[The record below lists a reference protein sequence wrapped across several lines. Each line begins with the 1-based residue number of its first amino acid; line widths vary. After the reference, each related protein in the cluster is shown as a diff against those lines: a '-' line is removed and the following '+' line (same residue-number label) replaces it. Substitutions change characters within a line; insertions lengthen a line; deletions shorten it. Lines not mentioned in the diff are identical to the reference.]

1 MVHDDD
7 GKEREFSHDESMRHL
22 FDEFIIIPRTLLIG
36 KWSPHA
42 ENRMRRIVHNR
53 LLEETYLLESDGG
66 AFQGFA
72 RKGKILPSVKRARK
86 GTFFFIRLTNDL
98 STIFHF
104 PSNKASFCHYLS
116 LLKHSVSSG
125 LFCRLYN
132 KSPTKMAVAA
142 SNVLARASP
151 KAFTQDHRFLDLGV
165 CSRYSHP
172 LLYTLSPF

>member
-7 GKEREFSHDESMRHL
+7 GKEREVHDESMRHL
-22 FDEFIIIPRTLLIG
+22 FDEFIIFPRTLLIG

-42 ENRMRRIVHNR
+42 ENRMRRIVYNR

-72 RKGKILPSVKRARK
+72 RKGKILPSVKRRM
-86 GTFFFIRLTNDL
+86 
-98 STIFHF
+98 
-104 PSNKASFCHYLS
+104 
-116 LLKHSVSSG
+116 HSVSSG